1 MSFFPVLRRRTRDV
15 WHLARFAV
23 RRRDARGLSQAARR
37 ASQQSEPHRDVARV
51 LVIDSALPRFDR
63 DAGGRMTFQYL
74 ELLAE
79 MGYQVQF
86 MPDDGQRAEPY
97 ASLLEARGI
106 EVLAGPGHRG
116 CWPKVLTASPNLEFV
131 WLSRPLVAMKYLDD
145 VRRLTTARV
154 FYSLVDLH
162 YVRES
167 RRAELT
173 GNPIYRWRSRVWQRL
188 ERSLVRQA
196 DVVLSVSEDEIAE
209 LRRTE
214 PGANVAWV
222 PLYVQSAEPTAESL
236 PCSHEDAA
244 ELLFVG
250 NFRHA
255 PNVDAAH
262 WLLTELW
269 PAMAREL
276 PGARLNIVG
285 AAAPEWLRSH
295 DAPGVQVHDSISD
308 EALHVLYRRCRVALV
323 PLRFGAG
330 AKGKTLEAMQRGVAL
345 VSTRYGVEGLPR
357 DGQRPTPCEDAR
369 AFVAQ
374 AVRYCQNESERL
386 EAVHRQRQ
394 YLNDHFS
401 RGAAR
406 SRLEAILTSSRMTT
420 NRALTPTDAASPI
433 RGATLSG
440 ALLGKPAVAPP
451 LGVEEAAIATGQ
463 SVSASD
469 EAPTVS
475 LNFATAAE
483 PRQSG
488 EVRDLDIGVIYT
500 HERHFVP
507 PLLSTLAASGAGLRM
522 RLWLID
528 NQSDDGAGQW
538 LPLFPETR
546 ILQNDRRLNYAENLN
561 RVLEAANARY
571 VLLLNTDMYFDP
583 ADQCLARMVAF
594 MDSHPE
600 CGLAS
605 CRLVHP
611 DGEEAHAGRRF
622 QTLGVIAARR
632 LGMGR
637 AGQKLIERYLC
648 LDEQG
653 SESHECDW
661 VSGCFLLLRREAS
674 QQVGMFDT
682 RFGKYFEDV
691 DLALR
696 IGQAGWTIRQNR
708 ATKCFHWEQRGSARV
723 WSRDAWRHL
732 RAYAI
737 WLRKWGWRPGR
748 GVQQERAARRRAA

>member
-1 MSFFPVLRRRTRDV
+1 MSFFSMLRRRTRDV
-15 WHLARFAV
+15 WHLARFAM
-23 RRRDARGLSQAARR
+23 RRRGTLGLSRDARRSP
-37 ASQQSEPHRDVARV
+37 QQHEKNPEHARV

-63 DAGGRMTFQYL
+63 DAGSRMTFQYL

-79 MGYQVQF
+79 QGYQVQF
-86 MPDDGQRAEPY
+86 MPDDGHRAEPY

-106 EVLAGPGHRG
+106 EVLAGPEHRG
-116 CWPKVLTASPNLEFV
+116 SWPEVLTATPNLEFV

-145 VRRLTTARV
+145 VRRLTAARV
-154 FYSLVDLH
+154 LYSLVDLH

-173 GNPIYRWRSRVWQRL
+173 GNPIYRWRAGIWQWL

-196 DVVLSVSEDEIAE
+196 DVAMSVSEDEIAE

-214 PGANVAWV
+214 PGANLAWL
-222 PLYVQSAEPTAESL
+222 PLYVQPAEPLTEWSPRASD
-236 PCSHEDAA
+236 DAV

-276 PGARLNIVG
+276 PGALLHIVG
-285 AAAPEWLRSH
+285 SAAPEWLRSQNT
-295 DAPGVQVHDSISD
+295 PGVQVHDSISD
-308 EALHVLYRRCRVALV
+308 EALHALYERCRVALV

-345 VSTRYGVEGLPR
+345 VSTRFGVEGLPR
-357 DGQRPTPCEDAR
+357 DRQRPTSCDDAR

-374 AVRYCQNESERL
+374 AVLLCRNDRARED
-386 EAVHRQRQ
+386 AVRQQRQ
-394 YLNDHFS
+394 FLRDHFS
-401 RGAAR
+401 REAAR
-406 SRLEAILTSSRMTT
+406 SRVEAILADSKFRTNHVSTPGDMASSSRG
-420 NRALTPTDAASPI
+420 AA
-433 RGATLSG
+433 ANVELLS
-440 ALLGKPAVAPP
+440 KPAVAPQSGP
-451 LGVEEAAIATGQ
+451 GEAAIATAQGR
-463 SVSASD
+463 SASD

-475 LNFATAAE
+475 LNFAATADRHRA
-483 PRQSG
+483 G
-488 EVRDLDIGVIYT
+488 EIRDLDIGVIYT

-507 PLLSTLAASGAGLRM
+507 PLLTTLAASGTGLRM

-528 NQSDDGAGQW
+528 NQSADGAGQW
-538 LPLFPETR
+538 TPLFPETKV
-546 ILQNDRRLNYAENLN
+546 LKNDRRLNYAENLN
-561 RVLEAANARY
+561 RVLEVAHARY

-583 ADQCLARMVAF
+583 TDQCLARMVTF
-594 MDSHPE
+594 MDAHPE

-611 DGEEAHAGRRF
+611 NGEEAHAGRRF

-632 LGMGR
+632 VGLGR

-648 LDEQG
+648 LDQQG
-653 SESHECDW
+653 SEAHECDW

-674 QQVGMFDT
+674 QQVGPFDT

-691 DLALR
+691 DMALR
-696 IGQAGWTIRQNR
+696 IGRAGWTVMQNR
-708 ATKCFHWEQRGSARV
+708 ATKCFHWEQRDSARV

-737 WLRKWGWRPGR
+737 WLSKWGWRPGR
-748 GVQQERAARRRAA
+748 GVQRLRAARRRAA

>member
-1 MSFFPVLRRRTRDV
+1 MSFFHRLQRRTRDA
-15 WHLARFAV
+15 WHLARFAA
-23 RRRDARGLSQAARR
+23 RRRYSGAPSSIARR
-37 ASQQSEPHRDVARV
+37 TAQQGTTNPVAPRI
-51 LVIDSALPRFDR
+51 LVIDSALPQFDR

-86 MPDDGQRAEPY
+86 MPDDGHRAEPY

-106 EVLAGPGHRG
+106 EVLAGPEHRG
-116 CWPKVLTASPNLEFV
+116 SWPEVLTAAPNLEFV

-154 FYSLVDLH
+154 LYSLVDLH
-162 YVRES
+162 YVREA

-173 GNPIYRWRSRVWQRL
+173 GNPVYRWRSHIWNWL

-196 DVVLSVSEDEIAE
+196 DVALSVSEDEIAE

-214 PGANVAWV
+214 PGANVTWL
-222 PLYVQSAEPTAESL
+222 PLYVQPAEPPTEWL
-236 PCSHEDAA
+236 PRPSDDAV

-276 PGARLNIVG
+276 PDARLHIVG
-285 AAAPEWLRSH
+285 SAAPEWLRSQN
-295 DAPGVQVHDSISD
+295 APGVQIHDSISD
-308 EALHVLYRRCRVALV
+308 EALHALYERSRVALV

-345 VSTRYGVEGLPR
+345 VSTRFGVEGLPR
-357 DGQRPTPCEDAR
+357 DRQRPTSCDDAR
-369 AFVAQ
+369 AFVARAVQ
-374 AVRYCQNESERL
+374 LCRDDRAREEAVR
-386 EAVHRQRQ
+386 RQRQ
-394 YLNDHFS
+394 YLSDHFS
-401 RGAAR
+401 REAAR
-406 SRLEAILTSSRMTT
+406 SRVEAILTASRFRTSHKLTPRDIANSSR
-420 NRALTPTDAASPI
+420 DAASNV
-433 RGATLSG
+433 
-440 ALLGKPAVAPP
+440 ALPGKPAVAPP
-451 LGVEEAAIATGQ
+451 SSARKAAIATETGK
-463 SVSASD
+463 SASD
-469 EAPTVS
+469 VMPAVS
-475 LNFATAAE
+475 LNFAAAAE
-483 PRQSG
+483 LRRAG
-488 EVRDLDIGVIYT
+488 DIRDLDIGVIYT

-507 PLLSTLAASGAGLRM
+507 PLLTTLAASGAGLRM

-528 NQSDDGAGQW
+528 NQSADGAGQW
-538 LPLFPETR
+538 TPLFPETR
-546 ILQNDRRLNYAENLN
+546 VLKNDRRMNYAENLN
-561 RVLEAANARY
+561 RVLEVAHARY

-583 ADQCLARMVAF
+583 ADQCLARMVTF
-594 MDSHPE
+594 MDAHPE

-632 LGMGR
+632 LGLGR
-637 AGQKLIERYLC
+637 VSQKLIERYLC
-648 LDEQG
+648 LDQQG
-653 SESHECDW
+653 SETHECDW
-661 VSGCFLLLRREAS
+661 VSGCFLLLRREAH
-674 QQVGMFDT
+674 QQVGPFDT

-691 DLALR
+691 DMALR
-696 IGQAGWTIRQNR
+696 IGRAGWTVMQNR

-737 WLRKWGWRPGR
+737 WLRKWGWMPGS
-748 GVQQERAARRRAA
+748 GVQRLRAARRRAA

>member
-1 MSFFPVLRRRTRDV
+1 MSLFRMLQRRTRDV

-23 RRRDARGLSQAARR
+23 RRRTPSQAARH
-37 ASQQSEPHRDVARV
+37 ASQQGESHQDGARV
-51 LVIDSALPRFDR
+51 LVIDSSLPRFDR
-63 DAGGRMTFQYL
+63 DAGSRMTFQYL

-97 ASLLEARGI
+97 ASMLEARGI
-106 EVLAGPGHRG
+106 EVLAGPEHRG
-116 CWPKVLTASPNLEFV
+116 SWPRVLTASPNLEFV

-145 VRRLTTARV
+145 VRRLTAARV
-154 FYSLVDLH
+154 LYSLVDLH

-173 GNPIYRWRSRVWQRL
+173 GNPVYRWRSRVWQWL

-196 DVVLSVSEDEIAE
+196 DVALSVSEDEIAE

-214 PGANVAWV
+214 PDANVAWV
-222 PLYVQSAEPTAESL
+222 PLYVQSAEPVAESS
-236 PCSHEDAA
+236 PGPNGDTV

-295 DAPGVQVHDSISD
+295 NPPGVQVHDSISD
-308 EALHVLYRRCRVALV
+308 EALHALYRRCRVALV

-357 DGQRPTPCEDAR
+357 DSQRPIPCEDAR
-369 AFVAQ
+369 EFVER
-374 AVRYCQNESERL
+374 AVRYCQNESDRTD
-386 EAVHRQRQ
+386 AVRRQRQ
-394 YLNDHFS
+394 YLSDHFS
-401 RGAAR
+401 REAAR
-406 SRLEAILTSSRMTT
+406 SRVEAILAACKSRLGHAM
-420 NRALTPTDAASPI
+420 ALTTGLEETA
-433 RGATLSG
+433 LSIQPC
-440 ALLGKPAVAPP
+440 A
-451 LGVEEAAIATGQ
+451 
-463 SVSASD
+463 SASD
-469 EAPTVS
+469 EPPTMTLS
-475 LNFATAAE
+475 FAEATE
-483 PRQSG
+483 SRQAG
-488 EVRDLDIGVIYT
+488 DTRDLDIGVIYT

-507 PLLSTLAASGAGLRM
+507 PLLTTLATSGAGLRM

-528 NQSDDGAGQW
+528 NQSADGAEQW

-546 ILQNDRRLNYAENLN
+546 ILPNDRRLNYAENLN
-561 RVLEAANARY
+561 RVLEVATARY

-594 MDSHPE
+594 MDAHPE

-605 CRLVHP
+605 CRLLHP

-632 LGMGR
+632 LGLGR

-691 DLALR
+691 DMALR
-696 IGQAGWTIRQNR
+696 IGRAGWTVMQNR

-737 WLRKWGWRPGR
+737 WLRKWGLRPQR
-748 GVQQERAARRRAA
+748 GLQRLHEARRRAA